1 MWEIPMSATD
11 LLVQRPR
18 LTIAAAKAIA
28 AAAEAAAEAQKVK
41 LVIAIVDEGGHLML
55 LHRDDDAQV
64 GSVEIATLKART
76 AVLFRR
82 QTKDFQDVVEG
93 QSRFALLCIPN
104 GIPLDGGVLLK
115 SGDVIIG
122 AIGVSG
128 ASDFRA
134 PTAPVGCTE
143 MRSTTSIPSTTLPYT
158 A

>member
-1 MWEIPMSATD
+1 VSTSD

-28 AAAEAAAEAQKVK
+28 LAAEAAAQKDNLR
-41 LVIAIVDEGGHLML
+41 LVIAIVDEGGHLIL

-82 QTKDFQDVVEG
+82 PTKAFQDVVEG

-128 ASDFRA
+128 ASDEADGDIGRIGA
-134 PTAPVGCTE
+134 A
-143 MRSTTSIPSTTLPYT
+143 LLD
-158 A
+158 